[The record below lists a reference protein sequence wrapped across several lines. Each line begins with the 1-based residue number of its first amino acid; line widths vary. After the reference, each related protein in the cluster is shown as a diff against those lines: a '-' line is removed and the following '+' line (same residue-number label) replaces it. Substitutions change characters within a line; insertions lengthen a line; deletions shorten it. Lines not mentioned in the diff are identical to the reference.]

1 MRQRRWTRIGM
12 DNFTFGLTLTI
23 LGMSGTLIS
32 LWLLSLLISGLKKIY
47 PIEAPA
53 PAAGKEK

>member
-1 MRQRRWTRIGM
+1 M
-12 DNFTFGLTLTI
+12 DNTTFGLTLTI

-32 LWLLSLLISGLKKIY
+32 LWVLSLLISGLKKIY
-47 PIEAPA
+47 PIEPPA